1 MGLWGE
7 IFSIS
12 SAMAFASKAPTQ
24 IGNIVSLFTS
34 FRMIMG
40 VPLLGSII
48 NPLILTSISMITS
61 EAPFSHGPRELPVE
75 AVRLRLR
82 HAHLR
87 QAAREVRTPP
97 KVYDLVTRR
106 VPLHVLVRARA
117 RPLDEH
123 GHQRPHV

>member
-1 MGLWGE
+1 
-7 IFSIS
+7 
-12 SAMAFASKAPTQ
+12 MAFASKAPTQ

-34 FRMIMG
+34 FRMIIG

-48 NPLILTSISMITS
+48 SPLILTSISMLTS
-61 EAPFSHGPRELPVE
+61 DTPFLRGPRQLPVE

-87 QAAREVRTPP
+87 QTPRETGTPS

-106 VPLHVLVRARA
+106 VPLHVLARARA

-123 GHQRPHV
+123 GHLRPHV